1 MKMMDDISYDCNTVV
16 VMDCGEDL
24 AITFEETTAAKL
36 LTTKTATMAVLM
48 KTVTVR
54 KITAA
59 AVVSFVSFEMAAM
72 CSSTES

>member
-1 MKMMDDISYDCNTVV
+1 MMDDISYDCNTVV
-16 VMDCGEDL
+16 VMDGGEDL

-36 LTTKTATMAVLM
+36 LTRKTSTMAVLM

-54 KITAA
+54 KITGAV
-59 AVVSFVSFEMAAM
+59 VVSFVSFEMAAAM

>member
-1 MKMMDDISYDCNTVV
+1 MMDDISYDCNTVV

-24 AITFEETTAAKL
+24 AITFEETTAVKL
-36 LTTKTATMAVLM
+36 LTRKTSTMAVLM

-54 KITAA
+54 KITGAV
-59 AVVSFVSFEMAAM
+59 VVSFVSFEMAAAM